1 MLCNGK
7 TLGLSQPQTVREFL
21 LEHKY
26 DCKAVAVERNGE
38 IIARTEYDS
47 TRLMDSDCLEIVRF
61 VGGG

>member
-1 MLCNGK
+1 MQCNGK
-7 TLGLSQPQTVREFL
+7 MVFLSAPRTLREFL
-21 LEHKY
+21 LEQQY

-47 TRLMDSDCLEIVRF
+47 TQLTDADCLEIVRF

>member
-1 MLCNGK
+1 M
-7 TLGLSQPQTVREFL
+7 LSQPQTVREFL